1 MNDSTKPA
9 TVRRADYTPPAFW
22 IDTVHLT
29 LDLDAAKTRVLNRM
43 TLRRNP
49 EVPAQPLRLDGEE
62 LTLVRV
68 LLNGAGCSFRMDG
81 EALVLENL
89 PEGTEPFELEIFT
102 TCCPQKNTCLMGLYM
117 SGGDF
122 FTQCEAEGFR
132 RITYFLDRPDVMA
145 TYTVTLRAERQKY
158 PVLLSNGNLVET
170 GALDDGRHF
179 ATWHDPYK
187 KPCYLFAIVAGRL
200 AAREQ
205 RIRTRSGAEHLLQVY
220 VRPGDLDKTGHAMRS
235 LIAAITWDEA
245 RFGRKLDLER
255 FAIVATSDFTM
266 GAMENKGLNIF
277 NSKFVLAKPDTATD
291 EDFFGV
297 ESVIGHEYFHNWT
310 GNRITCRDWFQLSL
324 KEGLTVFRD
333 QEFSQD
339 MAGSASA
346 RAVCRI
352 KDVLALRASQF
363 PEDAGP
369 MAHPVRPDEY
379 QEISNFYTTTVYE
392 KGAEV
397 VRLYQTL
404 LGREGFRRGMDLYFQ
419 RHDGQAVTCDDFAQA
434 MSDANPASALPAL
447 LTQFKRWYSQAGT
460 PVVTARGS
468 FDAEEHTYT
477 LTLSQHTPPTP
488 GQKEKLP
495 FVIPVRL
502 GLVGADGSALPLA
515 LAGSDA
521 PPVETY
527 TALLTEES
535 ASFTFTGIAA
545 EPVPSLLR
553 GFSAP
558 VRLEAGLSPAAL
570 RHLLAHDSDPF
581 ARWEAGQLLM
591 LGIATQLASAE
602 GDISAAPF
610 ADEDLA
616 ALRATLVHPQLDAGF
631 KALALALPGETI
643 ISEHLHPADPQRIHA
658 VRRAMQRQLAAALH
672 TEWQQVWAARS
683 RAAWKPD
690 AASAGRRALTALAL
704 AMLCL
709 HAAAVDDPIWPGR
722 AYQLTKD
729 AGNMSE
735 RLAAL
740 HALIGA
746 RHPLAERALA
756 QFYARYA
763 GDALVIDKW
772 FALQAA
778 APDEGSKV
786 LAQVRQLMAHPDF
799 TLKNPNRA
807 RALIFSY
814 CCANPAAFHRADA
827 AGYTFWTEQV
837 LALDAINPQ
846 VAARLARALE
856 RWAALAEP
864 YRSAARTAIERVA
877 ERGAQLSRDVHEVTS
892 RALAHSAE
900 PASQEETSA

>member
-102 TCCPQKNTCLMGLYM
+102 TEDVKVVMTHI
-117 SGGDF
+117 GGYPGKYAPGIRSRLQLSQPKVFVCGHSHILKIMPDPSLDLLVVNPGAAGR
-122 FTQCEAEGFR
+122 QGF
-132 RITYFLDRPDVMA
+132 
-145 TYTVTLRAERQKY
+145 
-158 PVLLSNGNLVET
+158 
-170 GALDDGRHF
+170 
-179 ATWHDPYK
+179 
-187 KPCYLFAIVAGRL
+187 FAIVAGRL

-570 RHLLAHDSDPF
+570 RQRVSRLP
-581 ARWEAGQLLM
+581 
-591 LGIATQLASAE
+591 
-602 GDISAAPF
+602 SAAFF
-610 ADEDLA
+610 AA
-616 ALRATLVHPQLDAGF
+616 
-631 KALALALPGETI
+631 
-643 ISEHLHPADPQRIHA
+643 
-658 VRRAMQRQLAAALH
+658 
-672 TEWQQVWAARS
+672 
-683 RAAWKPD
+683 
-690 AASAGRRALTALAL
+690 
-704 AMLCL
+704 
-709 HAAAVDDPIWPGR
+709 
-722 AYQLTKD
+722 
-729 AGNMSE
+729 
-735 RLAAL
+735 
-740 HALIGA
+740 
-746 RHPLAERALA
+746 
-756 QFYARYA
+756 
-763 GDALVIDKW
+763 
-772 FALQAA
+772 
-778 APDEGSKV
+778 
-786 LAQVRQLMAHPDF
+786 
-799 TLKNPNRA
+799 
-807 RALIFSY
+807 
-814 CCANPAAFHRADA
+814 
-827 AGYTFWTEQV
+827 
-837 LALDAINPQ
+837 
-846 VAARLARALE
+846 
-856 RWAALAEP
+856 
-864 YRSAARTAIERVA
+864 
-877 ERGAQLSRDVHEVTS
+877 
-892 RALAHSAE
+892 
-900 PASQEETSA
+900 